1 MHIPLMMKLAW
12 RNILR
17 NKRRTF
23 IAGTAIG
30 IGLAAMI
37 FTDALFEGM
46 ARYMIRSATASFMG
60 DAQIHREG
68 FRDTYDVDLTIAHL
82 DSVVARL
89 DRSPLV
95 RHYAVRAMT
104 FAMIA
109 SSRNSTG
116 VSMVGVDPEREHTLS
131 QIDDAIRQG
140 AFFAGDDARDI
151 VIGSKLADLLEV
163 EIGDRVVLTA
173 TQARTGDLAQELF
186 RVSGIYHFDI
196 REMDEGM
203 AVVRLRR
210 AQTMLALGASGAHE
224 VAVAFVDPSV
234 AQEATLPFWNAF
246 SEGGNE
252 ALGWPGL
259 LPQMH
264 TILRMSNL
272 NLAITGAILFGV
284 VAMGIINTLFMSIY
298 ERMFEFGVL
307 RALGTR
313 RRALLRLVIME
324 AASLA
329 VVSIVIGTILGLA
342 VTLWIG
348 RVGID
353 YGNIEMGGVTIRDR
367 IYPLLQWSQYVV
379 YPAWAFVLTTLVG
392 IYPAFHAGRIPPATA
407 MRRAM

>member
-1 MHIPLMMKLAW
+1 MMKLAW

-17 NKRRTF
+17 NKRRTL

-37 FTDALFEGM
+37 FVDALFEGM
-46 ARYMIRSATASFMG
+46 SRYMIRSATASFLG
-60 DAQIHREG
+60 EAQIHRKE
-68 FRDTYDVDLTIAHL
+68 FRGTYDVDLTIVHL
-82 DSVVARL
+82 DSVTARL

-95 RHYAVRAMT
+95 HRYAVRAMT

-109 SSRNSTG
+109 SPRNSTG
-116 VSMVGVDPEREHTLS
+116 VAMIGVEPDRERAVS
-131 QIDDAIRQG
+131 QIDDAIRDG
-140 AFFAGDDARDI
+140 AFFAGDAERDI

-186 RVSGIYHFDI
+186 RVSGIYHFNI

-203 AVVRLRR
+203 AFVRLSR
-210 AQTMLALGASGAHE
+210 ARAMLALGDDGAHE
-224 VAVAFVDPSV
+224 VAVAFADPQTARDPALS
-234 AQEATLPFWNAF
+234 LW
-246 SEGGNE
+246 SELSTGGNE

-259 LPQMH
+259 LPQIA

-272 NLAITGAILFGV
+272 NLAISGAILFGV
-284 VAMGIINTLFMSIY
+284 VALGIINTLFMSIY

-313 RRALLRLVIME
+313 RRALLRLVMLE

-329 VVSIVIGTILGLA
+329 VVSIVIGMFLGFGL
-342 VTLWIG
+342 TLWIS

-379 YPAWAFVLTTLVG
+379 YPAWALVLTTLVG
-392 IYPAFHAGRIPPATA
+392 IYPAFHAGRVAPATA

>member
-1 MHIPLMMKLAW
+1 MMKLAW

-17 NKRRTF
+17 SKRRTL

-37 FTDALFEGM
+37 FVDALFEGM
-46 ARYMIRSATASFMG
+46 SRYMIRSATASFLG
-60 DAQIHREG
+60 EAQIHRKE
-68 FRDTYDVDLTIAHL
+68 FRDTFDVDLTIVHL
-82 DSVVARL
+82 DSVTARL
-89 DRSPLV
+89 ERSPLV
-95 RHYAVRAMT
+95 RRYAARAMT

-109 SSRNSTG
+109 SPRNSTG
-116 VSMVGVDPEREHTLS
+116 VSMIGIEPDRERAIS
-131 QIDDAIRQG
+131 QIDDAIRDG
-140 AFFAGDDARDI
+140 AFFAGDAERDI

-163 EIGDRVVLTA
+163 EVGDRVVLTA

-186 RVSGIYHFDI
+186 RVSGIYHFNI

-203 AVVRLRR
+203 AFVRLSR
-210 AQTMLALGASGAHE
+210 ARAMLSLGDDGAHE
-224 VAVAFVDPSV
+224 VAVAFTDPQV
-234 AQEATLPFWNAF
+234 ARDPTLSLW
-246 SEGGNE
+246 SELSAGGNE

-259 LPQMH
+259 LPQIA

-272 NLAITGAILFGV
+272 NLAISGAILFGV
-284 VAMGIINTLFMSIY
+284 VALGIINTLFMSIY

-313 RRALLRLVIME
+313 RRALLRLVMLE

-329 VVSIVIGTILGLA
+329 VVSIAIGMLLGFGL
-342 VTLWIG
+342 TLWIS

-379 YPAWAFVLTTLVG
+379 YPAWALVLTTLVG
-392 IYPAFHAGRIPPATA
+392 IYPAFHAGRIPPAAA